1 MRRRVLFLIRTYL
14 WTMVIFIVAKVVF
27 MVANHEGHAFGLGD
41 VGDVIAHGLTL
52 DLSTALYVMI
62 VPMVVCGISVWE
74 GEGDRRQETGDRRQE
89 SGVRRQESGVRR
101 QESGDRRNFHRFAQI
116 ILRGYFL
123 IVAMEFA
130 MAFVADTS
138 LYKFWGFKL
147 DASCLQYLETPT
159 EAMASVSGWYLL
171 IRLVVFIMIAGIISF
186 GYLAGLKETGVR
198 SQESGDRSQETGDR
212 SQETGVRSQETGVR
226 SKESGDRRQESGD
239 KETRRPTILHKTS
252 ETIFY
257 LVCIPLMVI
266 GIRGGLNESTTNIGQ
281 VYYSQNQFL
290 NHAAVNPVF
299 SFLSSFEKTAN
310 NIEDY
315 HFFSDEECAQLMKG
329 IYGKETGGRREGRR
343 REGVRREG
351 VRSQESGDISSDTLL
366 NTNRPNIVIV
376 LMESAGDIFRDV
388 MPNLQQLRK
397 EGIDF
402 TNCYGNT
409 WRTDR
414 GTLCTYSG
422 YPSFPTSSVM
432 KMPKKTKHLPSI
444 ASVLRQEGYHTHYLY
459 GGDINFTN
467 MRSYLIST
475 GWEQLTW
482 LDDFTM
488 EERHSANWGVRDDI
502 TFDTLYQMIRRQ
514 ESGVRSQETGDRRQE
529 RFLIGFSTLSSH
541 EPWDVPIKKYDQEEL
556 NAFYYLDQCIGDF
569 ISKLKKTPQWENL
582 LVIFLPDHSIDFGEY
597 TETHPLRN
605 KIPMV
610 WVGGAVRAPR
620 EVKQFCNQTD
630 LAATLLA
637 QLQLSHE
644 AFRWS
649 RDVLSTSY
657 QYPFAVHNYNNGF
670 SLTDSTGFIVYDLG
684 ASRLIKAE
692 SSQSQRLERMGKAI
706 LQATTEDLK
715 ALGRREGRREGVRS
729 KESGVRRQ
737 E

>member
-1 MRRRVLFLIRTYL
+1 M
-14 WTMVIFIVAKVVF
+14 MVSIWWNKKKALQRILYAYFIIISI
-27 MVANHEGHAFGLGD
+27 AF
-41 VGDVIAHGLTL
+41 
-52 DLSTALYVMI
+52 AL
-62 VPMVVCGISVWE
+62 
-74 GEGDRRQETGDRRQE
+74 
-89 SGVRRQESGVRR
+89 
-101 QESGDRRNFHRFAQI
+101 
-116 ILRGYFL
+116 
-123 IVAMEFA
+123 
-130 MAFVADTS
+130 AFVADCS
-138 LYKFWGFKL
+138 LYPFWGFKL
-147 DASCLQYLETPT
+147 DASCLQYLITPK
-159 EAMASVSGWYLL
+159 EAAASVTFWYLL
-171 IRLVVFIMIAGIISF
+171 IRLAAFIAIAGIISI
-186 GYLAGLKETGVR
+186 GYLIGLKNYKGTNPGN
-198 SQESGDRSQETGDR
+198 TM
-212 SQETGVRSQETGVR
+212 
-226 SKESGDRRQESGD
+226 
-239 KETRRPTILHKTS
+239 RPTTLHKTS

-257 LVCIPLMVI
+257 LLCIPLMII

-290 NHAAVNPVF
+290 NHSAVNPVF

-315 HFFSDEECAQLMKG
+315 DFFSDTECAQLTKNL
-329 IYGKETGGRREGRR
+329 YLTT
-343 REGVRREG
+343 
-351 VRSQESGDISSDTLL
+351 STDSDTLL
-366 NTNRPNIVIV
+366 NTHRPNIVIV

-444 ASVLRQEGYHTHYLY
+444 ASALRQEGYHTYYLY

-488 EERHSANWGVRDDI
+488 EEQHSANWGVRDDI
-502 TFDTLYQMIRRQ
+502 TFNTLYQQIVAMPK
-514 ESGVRSQETGDRRQE
+514 EE

-541 EPWDVPIKKYDQEEL
+541 EPWDVPIKKYDQKEP

-569 ISKLKKTPQWENL
+569 IGKLKKTPQWENL
-582 LVIFLPDHSIDFGEY
+582 LVIFLPDHSIDYGEY
-597 TETHPLRN
+597 SETHPLRN
-605 KIPMV
+605 KIPLV
-610 WVGGAVRAPR
+610 WVGGAVNAPQ
-620 EVKQFCNQTD
+620 EIKQLCNQTD

-637 QLQLSHE
+637 QLRLSHE
-644 AFRWS
+644 DFRWS

-684 ASRLIKAE
+684 ASQLIKAE
-692 SSQSQRLERMGKAI
+692 SSQSQRLECIGKAI
-706 LQATTEDLK
+706 LQATTADLK
-715 ALGRREGRREGVRS
+715 SLGTN
-729 KESGVRRQ
+729 
-737 E
+737 